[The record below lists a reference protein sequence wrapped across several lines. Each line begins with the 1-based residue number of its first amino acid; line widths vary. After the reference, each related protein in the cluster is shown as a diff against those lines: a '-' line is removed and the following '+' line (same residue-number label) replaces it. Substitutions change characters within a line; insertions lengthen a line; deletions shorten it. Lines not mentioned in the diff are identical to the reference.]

1 MKQKIVL
8 FLKKMFQGI
17 NTPMMIL
24 ALLLSLALWYVNK
37 LGHRYTTTVTLPI
50 RIENSADNTIGV
62 LQQEHRIEC
71 LIEGPGYRLLPYTLF
86 PGRQTVTIDLRRI
99 DVRSD
104 DVEGPGEVSLA
115 SLSSAVSEQLID
127 VRLVSI
133 LTPRFEI
140 VTSPLRSRKLPVR
153 SRLRLELRNP
163 YMQIGPVRL
172 YPDSLEVKTL
182 GIVLDTLQAIYTEP
196 RSFDDVTASLSGRIE
211 LVQPTGVI
219 LPLTEV
225 GYQAVVEEY
234 TEVELTLP
242 LTLRN
247 GPADRTAVILP
258 EAVKVKLNVSSSR
271 YARVSSGE
279 IAAFIDYDDRLT
291 NLGTPYK
298 VRIPAEEGIVVKEI
312 APLYVELVFQ
322 EGS

>member
-8 FLKKMFQGI
+8 FLKKTFQGI
-17 NTPMMIL
+17 NTPVMIL
-24 ALLLSLALWYVNK
+24 ALLLSLGLWYINK
-37 LGHRYTTTVTLPI
+37 LGHRYATTVTLPI

-71 LIEGPGYRLLPYTLF
+71 RIEGAGYRLLPYTLF

-99 DVRSD
+99 DVRSGE
-104 DVEGPGEVSLA
+104 EGEPGEVTLA
-115 SLSSAVSEQLID
+115 SLASAVSEQLTD

-133 LTPRFEI
+133 LTPRLEI
-140 VTSPLRSRKLPVR
+140 VTSPLRSQRLPVR
-153 SRLRLELRNP
+153 SRLRFELRNP
-163 YMQIGPVRL
+163 YMQIGPVHL
-172 YPDSLEVKTL
+172 YPDSMEVKTL
-182 GIVLDTLQAIYTEP
+182 SVVLDTLQALYTET
-196 RSFDDVTASLSGRIE
+196 RSFEDVTASLSGRIG
-211 LVQPTGVI
+211 LVQPPEVI

-225 GYQAVVEEY
+225 GYEVVVEEY
-234 TEVELTLP
+234 TEVDLTLP

-298 VRIPAEEGIVVKEI
+298 VHIPVEEGIVVKEI

-322 EGS
+322 EEL